1 VALQLPIGL
10 LKMKTMNVSF
20 KNRFHLNGEVV
31 GVIDSRLEYKLK
43 IMCKP
48 GVMIIEADDIDL
60 FKLGDQLK
68 ITGTFII
75 DNIDFNSK
83 KTINNEQLKS

>member
-1 VALQLPIGL
+1 
-10 LKMKTMNVSF
+10 MNASF
-20 KNRFHLNGEVV
+20 KNRFLLSGEVI
-31 GVIDSRLEYKLK
+31 GVIESRQEYKVK

-48 GVMIIEADDIDL
+48 GVMIIEAGDIDL

-83 KTINNEQLKS
+83 KTNSNEQLKS